1 MKMRKLKEKMIKKL
15 RVRMKVKMMIEH
27 IKLKHSKIKAKC
39 LQKIKKSS
47 RKQKID
53 KKIIYQQLNIVN
65 SLDINKEGIE
75 DLFKK
80 KDEVDSICKKMEKSS
95 DARGLSIY
103 LPNEISPETLFGKSN
118 SELTQEKADLL
129 SSINLSINEHK

>member
-27 IKLKHSKIKAKC
+27 IKLKILKVKAKC

-53 KKIIYQQLNIVN
+53 KKIIY
-65 SLDINKEGIE
+65 
-75 DLFKK
+75 
-80 KDEVDSICKKMEKSS
+80 
-95 DARGLSIY
+95 
-103 LPNEISPETLFGKSN
+103 
-118 SELTQEKADLL
+118 
-129 SSINLSINEHK
+129 